1 VNTALPFQPVNKER
15 NIFQMSKNEIKLM
28 LQIIENLSTYT
39 TDDNYTEMIKDEIRN
54 GIPTFKNDVDTLQNK
69 LKGML

>member
-1 VNTALPFQPVNKER
+1 
-15 NIFQMSKNEIKLM
+15 MSKNEIKLM